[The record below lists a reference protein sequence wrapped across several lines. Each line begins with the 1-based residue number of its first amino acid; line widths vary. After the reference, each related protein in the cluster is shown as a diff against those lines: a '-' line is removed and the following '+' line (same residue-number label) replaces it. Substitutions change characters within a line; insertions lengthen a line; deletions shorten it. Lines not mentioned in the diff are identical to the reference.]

1 MLEGFLKRILRR
13 KVEQEVEKKVE
24 QAVENAFDSANKPAQ
39 PASAP
44 AAAPAAAPVTS
55 ATEQTAGGFFAQQM
69 AQQAAPAVDDWDTE
83 YHHDIDYFR
92 PIIQQN
98 FPEYTLEEN
107 VPFATLV
114 PGLTYYYPPYTF
126 VMRKNGQI
134 ALVISLQSTKSYKK
148 GLHTM
153 CEWKAQLKHINFF
166 IEYPDR
172 PEYVVNRIRENLK
185 F

>member
-1 MLEGFLKRILRR
+1 MK
-13 KVEQEVEKKVE
+13 KKVLSLVLS
-24 QAVENAFDSANKPAQ
+24 AVM
-39 PASAP
+39 
-44 AAAPAAAPVTS
+44 AAGMM
-55 ATEQTAGGFFAQQM
+55 AGCGQ
-69 AQQAAPAVDDWDTE
+69 AQQAAPAEEDWDTE

-107 VPFATLV
+107 VPFASLV

-134 ALVISLQSTKSYKK
+134 ALVISLQSTRSYKK

-153 CEWKAQLKHINFF
+153 CVWKAQLKHINFF

-172 PEYVVNRIRENLK
+172 PEYVVNRIKENLQ